1 MELGACMLV
10 EHSTKQAIPLALLN
24 FIRKNKLGSTQSES
38 KENSENGQHVGAEMS
53 GVPISSAHCT
63 LLDYLGCNPL
73 AVKGKYKLTYNLDDL
88 GQEHAISHILLEVL
102 DEAFVARFG
111 EVMIGPI
118 GVDLQKKKAHRQL
131 QESGQSPRQGQRQLR
146 GPMPGCH
153 SHCPAGTGSWQ
164 TPEPPEP
171 LTFRALCW
179 RGIQLAATV
188 LVY

>member
-1 MELGACMLV
+1 MLV

-24 FIRKNKLGSTQSES
+24 FSRKNKLGSTQSES
-38 KENSENGQHVGAEMS
+38 KENSENGQHVGAETS

-63 LLDYLGCNPL
+63 LLDYLGCNQL

-118 GVDLQKKKAHRQL
+118 GVDLQNKKHTGNFRNLGRAHDRV
-131 QESGQSPRQGQRQLR
+131 R
-146 GPMPGCH
+146 GNCGDPCLG
-153 SHCPAGTGSWQ
+153 ATV
-164 TPEPPEP
+164 T
-171 LTFRALCW
+171 ALLV
-179 RGIQLAATV
+179 LAAGK
-188 LVY
+188 LRSRQSH